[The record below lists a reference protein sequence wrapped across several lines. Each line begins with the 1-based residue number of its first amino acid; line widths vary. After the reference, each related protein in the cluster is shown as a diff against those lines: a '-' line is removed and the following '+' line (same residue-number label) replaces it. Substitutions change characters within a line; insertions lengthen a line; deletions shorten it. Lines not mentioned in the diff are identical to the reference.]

1 MGGKLSGILKLV
13 GKVFLVLAVIVV
25 LGVNGTI
32 AYIMFA
38 PDDFPKP
45 FYLMYLT
52 PEGEANVPVVIQVN
66 GEGGETEVAGGGGG
80 EESSEPSHSVLPG
93 EGFMFSTGSKT
104 VNLLDPT
111 GRKYLKVTVVLEF
124 EPGEGYYVE
133 DEELRNEYIQA
144 FNDEISGLLPVIND
158 TITTILSGKT
168 FESIYTVEGKDA
180 LRVEIMDAIN
190 VRLPGHTVIAVYFT
204 EFVVQ

>member
-1 MGGKLSGILKLV
+1 MGKLSGILKIV

-38 PDDFPKP
+38 PDDLPKP
-45 FYLMYLT
+45 FYLMYFT
-52 PEGEANVPVVIQVN
+52 PEGEANVPVVIEVS
-66 GEGGETEVAGGGGG
+66 GAGGETGSAEPTESDEAAT
-80 EESSEPSHSVLPG
+80 EEHTIQPG

-124 EPGEGYYVE
+124 EPGEEYYSE
-133 DEELRNEYIQA
+133 DEEIRTEYTA
-144 FNDEISGLLPVIND
+144 EFNDEISSLLPVIND
-158 TITTILSGKT
+158 TITTILSSKT

-190 VRLPGHTVIAVYFT
+190 ARIPDHLVIAVYFT

>member
-1 MGGKLSGILKLV
+1 MGKLSGILKIV

-38 PDDFPKP
+38 PDDLPKP
-45 FYLMYLT
+45 FYLMYFT
-52 PEGEANVPVVIQVN
+52 PEGESNVPVVIEVS
-66 GEGGETEVAGGGGG
+66 GGGGETETSEAGEV
-80 EESSEPSHSVLPG
+80 EEAAAEEHTVQPG

-124 EPGEGYYVE
+124 EPGEEYYSE
-133 DEELRNEYIQA
+133 DEEIRTEYTA
-144 FNDEISGLLPVIND
+144 ELNDEISSLLPVIND
-158 TITTILSGKT
+158 TITTILSSKT

-190 VRLPGHTVIAVYFT
+190 ARIPDHRVIAVYFT